1 MERKDRA
8 PLSPAAERKR
18 KSRARQ
24 TGEKKEEVKAKET
37 TTRKEARRKRT
48 AEEKDEDNHKRQTAR
63 SARPPEKREEDNH
76 KRQTA
81 RGTRSSKAKEEEKKE
96 RRNEWAGRSPQKK
109 EEHNAK
115 RREVREER
123 TPEQV
128 EAEKAEDRARTTG
141 LRQARKSTT
150 LDRAGKF
157 DTTKLWEVPGRDF
170 LFDRFQDDP
179 QSSVLLWYAN
189 NGSWWEREPKMCI
202 AWLRFYNELDRELK
216 LEASAGAA
224 DADVA
229 KQHELCGLN
238 VFKDEAGVTVRVACY
253 LLQ

>member
-37 TTRKEARRKRT
+37 TTRKEARRNRT
-48 AEEKDEDNHKRQTAR
+48 AEEKD
-63 SARPPEKREEDNH
+63 EDNH

-224 DADVA
+224 DADVGA
-229 KQHELCGLN
+229 KKHELCGLN
-238 VFKDEAGVTVRVACY
+238 VFEDEAGVTVRVACY

>member
-8 PLSPAAERKR
+8 PLSPAAERKK

-24 TGEKKEEVKAKET
+24 TGKKKGEVKAKET
-37 TTRKEARRKRT
+37 TRRKEARRNRT

-63 SARPPEKREEDNH
+63 
-76 KRQTA
+76 
-81 RGTRSSKAKEEEKKE
+81 GTRSSYAKEEEKKE
-96 RRNEWAGRSPQKK
+96 RRNNWAGRSPQTK
-109 EEHNAK
+109 EKHNE
-115 RREVREER
+115 RRRAVREER

-128 EAEKAEDRARTTG
+128 ANENAEMKDRVQG
-141 LRQARKSTT
+141 LRQARKSIT

-189 NGSWWEREPKMCI
+189 NGSWWLREPKMCI

-216 LEASAGAA
+216 LKASAGAA
-224 DADVA
+224 DADVT
-229 KQHELCGLN
+229 KQHEELCGLS
-238 VFKDEAGVTVRVACY
+238 VFKDEAGVVVRSYC
-253 LLQ
+253 

>member
-8 PLSPAAERKR
+8 PLSPAAERKK

-24 TGEKKEEVKAKET
+24 TGEKKKEVKAKDT
-37 TTRKEARRKRT
+37 TTRKEARRNRT

-63 SARPPEKREEDNH
+63 
-76 KRQTA
+76 
-81 RGTRSSKAKEEEKKE
+81 GTRSSYAKEEEKKE
-96 RRNEWAGRSPQKK
+96 RRNNWAGRSPQTK
-109 EEHNAK
+109 EKHNEK
-115 RREVREER
+115 RRAVREER
-123 TPEQV
+123 TPEQRAN
-128 EAEKAEDRARTTG
+128 ENAEMKDRVQG
-141 LRQARKSTT
+141 LRQARRAVKS
-150 LDRAGKF
+150 AQSGKF
-157 DTTKLWEVPGRDF
+157 DATEVWEVPGRDF

-224 DADVA
+224 DADVT
-229 KQHELCGLN
+229 KQHEELCGLS
-238 VFKDEAGVTVRVACY
+238 VFKDEAGVVVRVACY
-253 LLQ
+253 C

>member
-8 PLSPAAERKR
+8 PLSPAAERKK

-24 TGEKKEEVKAKET
+24 TGEKQGEVKAKDT
-37 TTRKEARRKRT
+37 TRRKEARRNRT

-63 SARPPEKREEDNH
+63 
-76 KRQTA
+76 
-81 RGTRSSKAKEEEKKE
+81 GTRSSYAKEEEKKE
-96 RRNEWAGRSPQKK
+96 RRNNWAGRSPQTK
-109 EEHNAK
+109 EKHNEK
-115 RREVREER
+115 RRAVREER

-128 EAEKAEDRARTTG
+128 ANENAEMKDRVQG
-141 LRQARKSTT
+141 LRQARRTVKS
-150 LDRAGKF
+150 AQSGKF

-189 NGSWWEREPKMCI
+189 NGSWWLREPKMCI

-216 LEASAGAA
+216 LEASAVAA
-224 DADVA
+224 DADVT
-229 KQHELCGLN
+229 KQHEELCGLS
-238 VFKDEAGVTVRVACY
+238 VFKDEAGVVVRSYC
-253 LLQ
+253 